1 MKFTE
6 TKSEDRKSGKK
17 KPELPEEKIHTECG
31 RIIGSVY
38 WQRMNERYCVNANRK
53 EYGNARANHS
63 P

>member
-17 KPELPEEKIHTECG
+17 TRAARRKIHTECG

>member
-17 KPELPEEKIHTECG
+17 NRAARRKIRTECG
-31 RIIGSVY
+31 RKIGSVY
-38 WQRMNERYCVNANRK
+38 WQRMNERYCVNVNGK
-53 EYGNARANHS
+53 EYGYARANHS